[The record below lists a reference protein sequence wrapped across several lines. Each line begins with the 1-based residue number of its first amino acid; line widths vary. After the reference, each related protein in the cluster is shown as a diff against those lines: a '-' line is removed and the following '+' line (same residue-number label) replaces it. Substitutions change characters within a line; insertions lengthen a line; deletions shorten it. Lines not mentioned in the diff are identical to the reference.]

1 MLLGTLN
8 FAVCTDPRDRIFG
21 FLGIAGDWL
30 AQRNP
35 PDYTFSTP
43 EVYMRDLKTPMEATN
58 TLDVLSNCW
67 YPKIV
72 PEIPSW
78 VSNIGYNISNI
89 SYQFKY

>member
-43 EVYMRDLKTPMEATN
+43 VYMRDLKTSMEAQ
-58 TLDVLSNCW
+58 TLLTC
-67 YPKIV
+67 
-72 PEIPSW
+72 
-78 VSNIGYNISNI
+78 
-89 SYQFKY
+89 